1 MFIYWNR
8 FKRGLDGLGET
19 FQELEDVELPVVVGQ
34 HDGRPADAV
43 SGVDVSPGV
52 DQKSNL
58 QSEMVSIFFISQT
71 VPIKLVCPRAA
82 QLGIIFFKRKN
93 SYAAPP

>member
-34 HDGRPADAV
+34 HDGRAADAV

-58 QSEMVSIFFISQT
+58 QSEMVSIFFKY
-71 VPIKLVCPRAA
+71 PKLCLLSLFCPK
-82 QLGIIFFKRKN
+82 LH
-93 SYAAPP
+93 Y